1 MSCKKNEPARMDIK
15 DLLPIGLVIMVTGIA
30 LSFGAQ
36 VQGEIRDDQGITACA
51 DRSDSFTSY
60 NSTSNLCYNSSGST
74 SPVTNSYGVNISDK
88 GLEASWNVSKKMPT
102 IGTIAGIVI
111 IIGLLLSGFAYLM
124 SRR

>member
-1 MSCKKNEPARMDIK
+1 MQDKINETVEPARMDIR
-15 DLLPIGLVIMVTGIA
+15 DLLPIGLVIIVTGIA

-36 VQGEIRDDQGITACA
+36 VQGEVADDFEA
-51 DRSDSFTSY
+51 
-60 NSTSNLCYNSSGST
+60 
-74 SPVTNSYGVNISDK
+74 NSYEANISDK
-88 GLEASWNVSKKMPT
+88 AQEATWNLSKKMPT